1 MRRGSCLSFR
11 LGERVSNQAAADKP
25 LYQITGI
32 KKLFPVTGGVLRR
45 TIGHVRALD
54 GVDLDIFP
62 GETVAI
68 IGESGCGKTTLGR
81 ILAQLEKP
89 TEGNRNF
96 DFGNGLQSISDLR
109 GPEEMAF
116 RKRVQM
122 IFQDPYTSFNP
133 RQRIGAA
140 MDEVLKVH
148 GFSDE
153 DERHDRISRALEMVN
168 MRQEYLLRYP
178 HEFSGG
184 QRQRLS
190 IARCL
195 AGKPELIIAD
205 EIVSALDV
213 SIQAQIVNLL
223 RSLQKDTG
231 LSFVF
236 ITHDVAVARYIG
248 HRVVVMYLGSV
259 VEILPADSL
268 PGAAEHPYTMALM
281 AAVPT
286 MSSEGKPERVALQ
299 GEVPSPIN
307 VPTGCAFSTRCPFV
321 MDICKSERPP
331 LRDASDNHAG
341 NLNGHKVACHLS
353 IPPKL

>member
-1 MRRGSCLSFR
+1 MANCQKRRSLMS
-11 LGERVSNQAAADKP
+11 DKTTATTP
-25 LYQITGI
+25 LYQI
-32 KKLFPVTGGVLRR
+32 KAVEKYFPVLGGVLRR

-54 GVDLDIFP
+54 GVDLDIYR
-62 GETVAI
+62 GETVAV

-81 ILAQLEKP
+81 VLAQLEKP
-89 TEGNRNF
+89 TSGTRSF
-96 DFGNGLQSISDLR
+96 DFGDGLKDVSDLKR
-109 GPEEMAF
+109 DSEMAF

-133 RQRIGAA
+133 RQRVGVA
-140 MDEVLKVH
+140 MEEVLEVH
-148 GFSDE
+148 GFDDP
-153 DERHDRISRALEMVN
+153 DERRERIARACDMVN

-195 AGKPELIIAD
+195 AGRPELIIAD

-223 RSLQKDTG
+223 RDIQGETG

-259 VEILPADSL
+259 VEILPAEAL
-268 PGAAEHPYTMALM
+268 PSGAEHPYTIALM
-281 AAVPT
+281 AAVPS
-286 MSSEGKPERVALQ
+286 MNPETKSQHVALQ

-307 VPTGCAFSTRCPFV
+307 VPKGCAFSTRCPFV
-321 MDICKSERPP
+321 MDICKQERPP
-331 LRDASDNHAG
+331 LRDASDAR
-341 NLNGHKVACHLS
+341 NGHKVACHLS
-353 IPPKL
+353 EPPSFR

>member
-1 MRRGSCLSFR
+1 MS
-11 LGERVSNQAAADKP
+11 DKSTVTTP
-25 LYQITGI
+25 LYSVNGI

-54 GVDLDIFP
+54 GVDLDINR
-62 GETVAI
+62 GETISI

-81 ILAQLEKP
+81 VLAQLESP
-89 TEGNRNF
+89 TDGTRTF
-96 DFGNGLQSISDLR
+96 DFGNGLKSVDKLR
-109 GPEEMAF
+109 GGEEMAF

-133 RQRIGAA
+133 RQRVGAA
-140 MDEVLKVH
+140 IEEVLQVH
-148 GFSDE
+148 GFDDA
-153 DERHDRISRALEMVN
+153 DERQERIYRALDMVN
-168 MRQEYLLRYP
+168 MRREYLMRYP

-195 AGKPELIIAD
+195 AGRPELIIAD

-223 RSLQKDTG
+223 REIQGETG

-248 HRVVVMYLGSV
+248 HRIAVMYLGSV
-259 VEILPADSL
+259 VEILPAEAL
-268 PGAAEHPYTMALM
+268 PDAAQHPYTIALM
-281 AAVPT
+281 GAVP
-286 MSSEGKPERVALQ
+286 SFNPAAKANRVALK
-299 GEVPSPIN
+299 GEVPSPIDA
-307 VPTGCAFSTRCPFV
+307 PSGCAFSTRCPFV
-321 MDICKSERPP
+321 MDICRTERPQ
-331 LRDASDNHAG
+331 LRQAADG
-341 NLNGHKVACHLS
+341 RQGHQIACHLS
-353 IPPKL
+353 EPPTIK

>member
-1 MRRGSCLSFR
+1 MPEINSH
-11 LGERVSNQAAADKP
+11 VTP
-25 LYQITGI
+25 LYQISGVQ
-32 KKLFPVTGGVLRR
+32 KLFPVTGGVLRR
-45 TIGHVRALD
+45 TVGHVRALD
-54 GVDLDIFP
+54 GVDLEIYR
-62 GETVAI
+62 GETIAV

-81 ILAQLEKP
+81 VLAQLERP
-89 TEGNRNF
+89 TAGTKSF
-96 DFGNGLQSISDLR
+96 DFGDGLQDVSHLR
-109 GPEEMAF
+109 GEHEMAF

-140 MDEVLKVH
+140 IEEVLQVH
-148 GFSDE
+148 GFTDE
-153 DERHDRISRALEMVN
+153 DERRERISRACEMVN

-223 RSLQKDTG
+223 RSIQSDTG

-236 ITHDVAVARYIG
+236 ITHDVAVARYVG

-259 VEILPADSL
+259 VEILPADAL
-268 PGAAEHPYTMALM
+268 PQGAEHPYTMALM
-281 AAVPT
+281 AAVPNMT
-286 MSSEGKPERVALQ
+286 PALKSKRVALQ
-299 GEVPSPIN
+299 GEVPSPID

-321 MDICKSERPP
+321 MDICKHERPP
-331 LRDASDNHAG
+331 LRNASNKPDG
-341 NLNGHKVACHLS
+341 SMDGHKVACHLS
-353 IPPKL
+353 TPPHIQ